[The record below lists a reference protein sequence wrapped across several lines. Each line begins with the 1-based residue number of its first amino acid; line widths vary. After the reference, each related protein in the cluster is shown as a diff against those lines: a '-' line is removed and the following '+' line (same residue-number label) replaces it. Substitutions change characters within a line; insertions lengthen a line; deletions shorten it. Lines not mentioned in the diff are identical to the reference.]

1 MACYRLSDDGST
13 AADYLSKGKI
23 TLAKMLIGE
32 GARMVEPISA
42 LVKGVQRP
50 RIDGIQWGLEILEE
64 MGKEGARIVKPGF
77 CI

>member
-1 MACYRLSDDGST
+1 M

-23 TLAKMLIGE
+23 ALAKMLIGE

-42 LVKGVQRP
+42 LVRGVQRP
-50 RIDGIQWGLEILEE
+50 SIDGIQWGLEILEE
-64 MGKEGARIVKPGF
+64 MGREGARIVKPGF